1 MDTLHIEAT
10 ESTPE
15 ITLDFDNA
23 KLSIKGE
30 SYPENVTK
38 CYATLFDALKS
49 HLNSLEDAT
58 FTATF
63 ELIYFNSSSV
73 KIIMNLFEMLEESA
87 QKGNNISVIWRYH
100 EDDETIEEFGE
111 EFSEDLELAKFSM
124 QTISD

>member
-1 MDTLHIEAT
+1 MDTIHIEAT

-15 ITLDFDNA
+15 IILDFDNGTFS
-23 KLSIKGE
+23 LKGE

-38 CYATLFDALKS
+38 CYGEIFDSLKQ
-49 HLNSLEDAT
+49 HLDTLEDGK

-73 KIIMNLFEMLEESA
+73 KIIMNLFDLLEECA
-87 QKGNNISVIWRYH
+87 EKGNDVTIVWCYL

-111 EFSEDLELAKFSM
+111 EFSEDLEEAKFEM
-124 QTISD
+124 KEIAE